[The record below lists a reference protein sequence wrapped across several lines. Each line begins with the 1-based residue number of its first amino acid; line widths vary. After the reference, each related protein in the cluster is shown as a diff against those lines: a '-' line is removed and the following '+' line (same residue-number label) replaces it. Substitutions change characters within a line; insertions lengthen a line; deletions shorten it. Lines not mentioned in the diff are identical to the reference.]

1 MEKITVNG
9 ISLAYERRGQG
20 KPLLLIHG
28 FPLDHTIWSDVASR
42 LEDSFD
48 LILPD
53 LRGFGE
59 SSTVSMAYTM
69 YDMAADL
76 AGLLDSLGI
85 ERAALAGHSMGGYVA
100 LAFARLFPERV
111 GGLAL
116 ISSQV
121 LADTPERREGRY
133 AQAAQVAEQ
142 GVGVVTPMAGK
153 LTALQQLQPQL
164 AQLIA
169 RQSVAGVV
177 GALKAMAGRED
188 SSLLL
193 PTFSFP
199 LVVVHGNADALIP
212 VERAREV
219 KAMLPTAHFVEL
231 AGGGH
236 MPMLE
241 APAETA
247 EALRFLA
254 Q

>member
-1 MEKITVNG
+1 MEKVTVNG

-20 KPLLLIHG
+20 KPLVLIHG
-28 FPLDHTIWSDVASR
+28 YPLDHTIWEEVATR
-42 LEDSFD
+42 LEDAFD

-59 SSTVSMAYTM
+59 SSTVSKAYTM
-69 YDMAADL
+69 YDIASDL
-76 AGLLDSLGI
+76 AGLLDHLGI
-85 ERAALAGHSMGGYVA
+85 QRAALAGHSMGGYVA

-111 GGLAL
+111 NGLAL
-116 ISSQV
+116 IASQV
-121 LADTPERREGRY
+121 LADPPERREARY

-142 GVGVVTPMAGK
+142 GSGVVTEMAQK
-153 LTALQQLQPQL
+153 LTQLKPLQSTL
-164 AQLIA
+164 AQLIG
-169 RQSVAGVV
+169 RQSVAGIV
-177 GALKAMAGRED
+177 GALKAMAERED

-199 LVVVHGNADALIP
+199 LVLVHGNADALIP

-241 APAETA
+241 APEKTA
-247 EALRFLA
+247 EALRLLA

>member
-1 MEKITVNG
+1 MEKVTVNG

-20 KPLLLIHG
+20 KPLVLIHG
-28 FPLDHTIWSDVASR
+28 YPLDHRIWEEVAAR
-42 LEDSFD
+42 LEDAFD

-59 SSTVSMAYTM
+59 SSTVSTAYTM

-76 AGLLDSLGI
+76 AGLLDHLGI
-85 ERAALAGHSMGGYVA
+85 PRAALAGHSMGGYVA

-111 GGLAL
+111 SGLAL

-142 GVGVVTPMAGK
+142 GAGVVSEMAQK
-153 LTALQQLQPQL
+153 LTPLKPLQPAL
-164 AQLIA
+164 AQLIGG
-169 RQSVAGVV
+169 QSVAGIV
-177 GALKAMAGRED
+177 GALKAMAERED
-188 SSLLL
+188 SSPLL

-199 LVVVHGNADALIP
+199 LVLVHGNADALIP

-241 APAETA
+241 APEKTA